1 MRRFNPT
8 RESYIPKKSTKVSD
22 KNSDAIAYISDDIVR
37 GKVLYSVTAFCAK
50 RQKPDLHA
58 YCKSPAAREAEVR
71 RFFESRRLSVELKAK
86 ARDQNKPNNRLVVGQ
101 VLTGSWGYD
110 QTNVEAWQVIALIG
124 TATVKIQRV
133 GLMATNSTGDMSGY
147 VIPCPNQ
154 FTTPPEILTKRVFG
168 HRIAMDHCGLT
179 PWEGRP
185 LYESSYA

>member
-1 MRRFNPT
+1 MRCFKPT

-22 KNSDAIAYISDDIVR
+22 KNSDAVAYISDDIVC
-37 GKVLYSVTAFCAK
+37 GKVLFSVTAFCAK
-50 RQKPDLHA
+50 RQKPDLQI

-71 RFFESRRLSVELKAK
+71 RFFASRRLSIELKAK
-86 ARDQNKPNNRLVVGQ
+86 TRDENKPNNRLVVGQ

-110 QTNVEAWQVIALIG
+110 QTNVEAWQVIALVG
-124 TATVKIQRV
+124 SATVKIQRV

-147 VIPCPNQ
+147 VIPCPDQ

-179 PWEGRP
+179 PWEGPP